1 LVTELQLSIFNK
13 IKEEICSTLRYDAV
27 GKNAIEVKTP
37 FLDWKGAQISFFI
50 TEDGKITDGGQILSQ
65 LKSLRVIEDFNN
77 WEFRLDFLHRSCIQQ
92 VRGSLQ
98 ATDDEEKTLLKF
110 IQGISRLP
118 NYFEPKP
125 IYSVT
130 DKFPLKVRRVAIEAL
145 MPFVPQ
151 DYAKDPRLWASEF
164 VKERRIPLNGLEVQS
179 DMSPKNII
187 GWSKSLVMQHLVH
200 LIENSMYLQRCWILS
215 SGRGRL
221 RAWRCLLS

>member
-1 LVTELQLSIFNK
+1 
-13 IKEEICSTLRYDAV
+13 
-27 GKNAIEVKTP
+27 
-37 FLDWKGAQISFFI
+37 
-50 TEDGKITDGGQILSQ
+50 
-65 LKSLRVIEDFNN
+65 LRVIEDFNN

-179 DMSPKNII
+179 DMSPKKYYRMVQII
-187 GWSKSLVMQHLVH
+187 SHATSSSSDRKQHVSAKVLDSV
-200 LIENSMYLQRCWILS
+200 LWKRKTSSVEMFAVVEDLNPYPPESRNLLKEESVEIIQMKQVNSGTRLAEILL
-215 SGRGRL
+215 GD
-221 RAWRCLLS
+221 